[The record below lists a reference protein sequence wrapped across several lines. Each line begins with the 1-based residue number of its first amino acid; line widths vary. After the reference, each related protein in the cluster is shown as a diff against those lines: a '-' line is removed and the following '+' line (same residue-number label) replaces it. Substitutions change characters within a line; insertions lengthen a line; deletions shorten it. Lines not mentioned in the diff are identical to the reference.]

1 MISFFDVDR
10 LINESLFGQWRNY
23 TLVDEG
29 NNPII
34 GFKSMLKAEYKS
46 SGKTVFEPIEENSF
60 ATYNKTTEPR
70 EFYFELALQFPYQ
83 DFGIIL
89 GKLEELKK
97 GTDLFSF
104 ITPFNA
110 YSDLTLEGYA
120 TTMET
125 TTSMLIVGLQ
135 CKEVIQVAQG
145 YTNVTVNDAT
155 PIGSQDSKNPDG
167 VDTSDTGMTGTN
179 PSSEEEKKQTRESIL
194 HTGIGKRIPGTR
206 RQSGSGGGGDFS

>member
-110 YSDLTLEGYA
+110 YADLTLEGYE
-120 TTMET
+120 TKMET
-125 TTSMLIVGLQ
+125 TTSMLVVGLQ

-155 PIGSQDSKNPDG
+155 PIGSGDAKNPDG
-167 VDTSDTGMTGTN
+167 TSTSDTGMTGTR
-179 PSSEEEKKQTRESIL
+179 PGTDEEKKQTEESIL
-194 HTGIGKRIPGTR
+194 SGIGGIFR
-206 RQSGSGGGGDFS
+206 